1 MAYVERAGNFHAIRS
16 KFEFLAINPSAKIA
30 PTNEEQQEKE
40 CGGQRRKPTRQGSF
54 TYGSLGRN
62 SPTSMTPKGLPVSV
76 LIAREMAARS
86 STRAQR
92 DSGYNSFTLATPARE
107 RSRTANYRLFL
118 RPTCN
123 SVHPTSLHAAK
134 SPSPPVSPRACMPSP
149 TLRDMQQFTR
159 SMNNLAISVPYTL
172 STASVSEGG
181 IVMSRCVFD
190 FHLQLVCLIC

>member
-1 MAYVERAGNFHAIRS
+1 MAYVERTGNFHAIRS
-16 KFEFLAINPSAKIA
+16 KFEFLAINPSAKVA
-30 PTNEEQQEKE
+30 PTDDQHEKE

-92 DSGYNSFTLATPARE
+92 DSGYNSFTLATPGRE

-118 RPTCN
+118 RPT
-123 SVHPTSLHAAK
+123 HPTSLHAAK

-159 SMNNLAISVPYTL
+159 SMNNLAVSVPYTL
-172 STASVSEGG
+172 STASVSEGREG
-181 IVMSRCVFD
+181 RLYFMKYYNK
-190 FHLQLVCLIC
+190 